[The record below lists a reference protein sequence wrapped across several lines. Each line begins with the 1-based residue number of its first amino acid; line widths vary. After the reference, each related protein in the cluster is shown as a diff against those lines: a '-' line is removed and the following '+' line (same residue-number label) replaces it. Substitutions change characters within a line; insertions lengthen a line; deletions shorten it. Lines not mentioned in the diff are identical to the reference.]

1 VRYYN
6 KGNVL
11 KNNIKLSDIHD
22 VPQNDLEET
31 PEHHNKKDDETESQ
45 QGLLVEV
52 MKIQLEQEKEKVL
65 SYEKKIQYLLADF
78 DNLKKRSEIDIQNR
92 VNSITDGIIL
102 KFLGIYDDFIR
113 ARDALSKQDANTEGL
128 DAILK
133 NLDAFLVEFGMR
145 PIDTIGEIFDP
156 KLHEA
161 ISIKE
166 DPTLADNT
174 ITVEFRKG
182 YILKDRVIRPSL
194 VEISKRNIKE
204 MNANG

>member
-1 VRYYN
+1 M
-6 KGNVL
+6 
-11 KNNIKLSDIHD
+11 HD
-22 VPQNDLEET
+22 VPQNDLAET
-31 PEHHNKKDDETESQ
+31 QEHHNKTDDEMKSEQ
-45 QGLLVEV
+45 KLVET
-52 MKIQLEQEKEKVL
+52 MEIQLEQEKDKVS

-78 DNLKKRSEIDIQNR
+78 ENLKKRSEIDIQNR

-113 ARDALSKQDANTEGL
+113 ARDALSKQDTNTKGL

-133 NLDAFLVEFGMR
+133 NMDTFLIEFGVK
-145 PIDTIGEIFDP
+145 PIEAVGEIFDP

-161 ISIKE
+161 ISVKE
-166 DPTLADNT
+166 DSTLDDDT
-174 ITVEFRKG
+174 ITTELRKG

-194 VEISKRNIKE
+194 VEISKRDIKE